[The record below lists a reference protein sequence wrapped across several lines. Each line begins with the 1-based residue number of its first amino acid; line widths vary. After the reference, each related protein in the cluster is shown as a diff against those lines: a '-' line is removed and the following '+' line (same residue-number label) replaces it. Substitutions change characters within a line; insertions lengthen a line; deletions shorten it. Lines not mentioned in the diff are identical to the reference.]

1 MAPVSLSDRL
11 AAHRLRRLPV
21 THRPSTSPMPARPGA
36 TKVLASNYRSPR
48 RGPDGLLEGTSL
60 GNTTDVNSQVA
71 GQWKIVHTQWSFV
84 RGERDTGEL

>member
-1 MAPVSLSDRL
+1 
-11 AAHRLRRLPV
+11 
-21 THRPSTSPMPARPGA
+21 
-36 TKVLASNYRSPR
+36 VLASNYRSPR